1 MIGKKQKT
9 KIPHARSDLKNIP
22 HSNDIN
28 TIKKYTKPL
37 YAEVGPETSIW
48 PSKHISESRARCD
61 CGFVKK
67 LVIKIINM
75 NLVNEVAAI
84 RITIISRPKVNKMAT
99 QNIQRQLTMRKASK
113 QFENVVE
120 SRLKALKSFSVQ
132 FSLAKGN

>member
-1 MIGKKQKT
+1 
-9 KIPHARSDLKNIP
+9 
-22 HSNDIN
+22 
-28 TIKKYTKPL
+28 
-37 YAEVGPETSIW
+37 
-48 PSKHISESRARCD
+48 
-61 CGFVKK
+61 
-67 LVIKIINM
+67 M